1 MLKYEM
7 MEDIEKLLCGYN
19 ILRIFFIQLNYNLE
33 N

>member
-19 ILRIFFIQLNYNLE
+19 ILRIFFYSIKL
-33 N
+33 